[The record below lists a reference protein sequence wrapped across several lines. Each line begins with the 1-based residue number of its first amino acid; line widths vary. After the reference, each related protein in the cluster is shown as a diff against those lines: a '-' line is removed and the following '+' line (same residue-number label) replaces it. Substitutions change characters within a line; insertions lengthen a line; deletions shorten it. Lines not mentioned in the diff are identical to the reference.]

1 MLANKTLR
9 PLFIAAAAA
18 IMLLATVEAAPAAGT
33 AHKISNTISCVVC
46 DDPPVLCNLRCPGGY
61 CDINYCTCRPMC
73 KKGVPP

>member
-18 IMLLATVEAAPAAGT
+18 ITLLATVEAAPAAD
-33 AHKISNTISCVVC
+33 AISCVVC